1 MLQKK
6 KKNEEEE
13 EEEEEEEVKK
23 GLQNYSQ
30 TYLHFKALVKGS
42 KFSNLYV
49 HRFDVLLFFS
59 TEI

>member
-1 MLQKK
+1 MFQQKK
-6 KKNEEEE
+6 KNEEE

-42 KFSNLYV
+42 KFSNLLFIDLMSY
-49 HRFDVLLFFS
+49 FFFS